1 MPMSNFDIEIKKNR
15 RRQARILAL
24 YLTIKAWVH
33 DLECIV
39 VSRDD
44 LTKFFGFDNTT
55 KDRIEQ
61 IKKDMKA
68 YFKEHKVYYHEGSN
82 TFVHYLFFLKNTDD
96 ISRLP
101 SGSHLPLN
109 KKIVNQL
116 IAGMDTDGPKTAL
129 LTSLVDEV
137 PSESQ
142 IISELARFAS
152 GLEAPVLKP

>member
-1 MPMSNFDIEIKKNR
+1 LKSRFKNNR
-15 RRQARILAL
+15 RRQTRVIAL
-24 YLTIKAWVH
+24 YLTLKAWIH
-33 DLECIV
+33 DLGCVV

-44 LTKFFGFDNTT
+44 LRKFFGFDNTT

-61 IKKDMKA
+61 IKKDMKP
-68 YFKEHKVYYHEGSN
+68 YFKEHRVYYREGSN
-82 TFVHYLFFLKNTDD
+82 TYVHYLFFLRNADD

-101 SGSHLPLN
+101 SGAHLPLN

-116 IAGMDTDGPKTAL
+116 VAGMDPGGPKTAL

-152 GLEAPVLKP
+152 GLEAPVLNP

>member
-33 DLECIV
+33 DLEY
-39 VSRDD
+39 
-44 LTKFFGFDNTT
+44 K
-55 KDRIEQ
+55 
-61 IKKDMKA
+61 M
-68 YFKEHKVYYHEGSN
+68 YYREGSN
-82 TFVHYLFFLKNTDD
+82 TFVHYLFFLKHADD

-116 IAGMDTDGPKTAL
+116 IAGMDADGPKTAL